1 MKKPYLFA
9 SFAIL
14 FWSTIAT
21 VSKLLLNSMGS
32 MQVLAISSFFAFLF
46 LLVLNLIKG
55 NLKEL
60 KKFRLKDYA
69 ILFGLG
75 LLGIF
80 CYNLFLY
87 WGMERMEGG
96 KAFIINYLWP
106 LMIVLFACII
116 LKEKFTL
123 QKLIAILLSFGGVIL
138 ITAGGISGGADLL
151 GALCCVGAAVAY
163 GLFSVLNKKCNYNNY
178 LAMMLYYLFA
188 FLLAAG
194 YIAAEGGQLLPTLSQ
209 IPGLLWSGIFT
220 YAIAYTFWALALA
233 GGETAK
239 ISNLAY
245 ITPFLS
251 LIWTTLILK
260 EPFDPFS
267 LVGLLLIVGG
277 ILIQNIKKAKA
288 YAKCP

>member
-9 SFAIL
+9 GLAIL

-21 VSKLLLNSMGS
+21 VSKLLLNSMDS

-55 NLKEL
+55 NLREL
-60 KKFRLKDYA
+60 KKFHLKDYA
-69 ILFGLG
+69 ILFGVG
-75 LLGIF
+75 LLGTF
-80 CYNLFLY
+80 LYNLFLY
-87 WGMERMEGG
+87 WGMERMAAG

-106 LMIVLFACII
+106 LMIVLFACLI

-123 QKLIAILLSFGGVIL
+123 QKFIAILLSFGGVIL
-138 ITAGGISGGADLL
+138 ITAGGISGGADPL
-151 GALCCVGAAVAY
+151 GALCCVGAAVSY

-188 FLLAAG
+188 FLLSAG
-194 YIAAEGGQLLPTLSQ
+194 YLAIEGGQLLPTLSQ

-233 GGETAK
+233 DGETAK

-251 LIWTTLILK
+251 LVWTTLILK
-260 EPFDPFS
+260 EPFDP
-267 LVGLLLIVGG
+267 LALLGLLLIVGG
-277 ILIQNIKKAKA
+277 ILIQNIKSKK
-288 YAKCP
+288 K

>member
-1 MKKPYLFA
+1 MKK
-9 SFAIL
+9 SFIYALIAIF

-21 VSKLLLNSMGS
+21 VSKLLLNSMDS

-60 KKFRLKDYA
+60 KKYHPKDYA
-69 ILFGLG
+69 ILFGVG
-75 LLGIF
+75 LLGTF
-80 CYNLFLY
+80 LYNLFLY

-123 QKLIAILLSFGGVIL
+123 QKLVATLLSFGGVIL
-138 ITAGGISGGADLL
+138 ITAGDIAGGTDPL
-151 GALCCVGAAVAY
+151 GALFCVCAAVSY

-194 YIAAEGGQLLPTLSQ
+194 YLAIEGGQLLPTLSQ

-233 GGETAK
+233 DGETAK

-251 LIWTTLILK
+251 LVWTTLILK
-260 EPFDPFS
+260 EPFDP
-267 LVGLLLIVGG
+267 LALLGLLLIVGG
-277 ILIQNIKKAKA
+277 ILIQNIKSKKE
-288 YAKCP
+288 